1 MAQKRKMK
9 SNSSIFFTM
18 TFLHA
23 KCGTFKVIL
32 YEKSIKFSYKIKIV
46 AVFKTY
52 CYWNRNK

>member
-1 MAQKRKMK
+1 MAEKKKR

-23 KCGTFKVIL
+23 KHGTFEVML
-32 YEKSIKFSYKIKIV
+32 YKKSTEFSYKIKFV

-52 CYWNRNK
+52 CYWNSNK